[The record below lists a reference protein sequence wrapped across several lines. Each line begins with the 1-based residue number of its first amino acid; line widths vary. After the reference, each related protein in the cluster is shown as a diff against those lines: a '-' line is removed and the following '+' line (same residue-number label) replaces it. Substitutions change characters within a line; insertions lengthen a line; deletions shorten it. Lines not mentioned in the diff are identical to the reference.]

1 MKILITSSVE
11 KSIKESAKLAD
22 KLGVGIEISR
32 LPNAKAADEDFA
44 SIISSLKEQT
54 AGFSGDI
61 TLHAMFSDLNPGSK
75 DAALREVAKRRYMQS
90 FEAAM
95 AVGAKTVVFHSGHK
109 GMKHRVSIENNQKSS
124 VIFWSEFIK
133 NFEDNGVTAVL
144 ENVLDFDPYNILT
157 IVDAVNSPN
166 LKICLDTGH
175 ANLCSDMPVMEWIKV
190 YGKRLHHM
198 HLHNNFKTNDDHAG
212 LKYGTVNF
220 LGIVDAL
227 KTEGVSPSVVFE
239 IFDKAQMIE
248 SIETFNKILPA

>member
-11 KSIKESAKLAD
+11 KSIKESAKLAEE
-22 KLGVGIEISR
+22 LGVGLEISR
-32 LPNAKAADEDFA
+32 LPNAKAVDDDFP
-44 SIISSLKEQT
+44 SIIKSLKEQT
-54 AGFSGDI
+54 DGFSGDI

-75 DAALREVAKRRYMQS
+75 DLALREVAKRRYMQS

-95 AVGAKTVVFHSGHK
+95 SVGAKTVVFHSGHK
-109 GMKHRVSIENNQKSS
+109 GMKHRVSIENNQKAS
-124 VIFWSEFIK
+124 VLFWNEFIK

-166 LKICLDTGH
+166 LKVCLDTGH
-175 ANLCSDMPVMEWIKV
+175 ANLCSDMTASEWIKV

-220 LGIVDAL
+220 LSVVDTL
-227 KTEGVSPSVVFE
+227 EKEGVSPSVVFE
-239 IFDKAQMIE
+239 IFDKEQMTE
-248 SIETFNKILPA
+248 SIETFRKLIHV